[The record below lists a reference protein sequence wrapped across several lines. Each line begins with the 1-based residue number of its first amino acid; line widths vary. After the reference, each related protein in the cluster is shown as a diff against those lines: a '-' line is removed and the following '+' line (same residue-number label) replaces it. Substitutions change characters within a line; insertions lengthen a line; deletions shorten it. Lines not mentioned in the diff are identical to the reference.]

1 MRKASEIRSLD
12 MAQLEAEVQRLRKTL
27 FELRNRAS
35 RSQLDHPHEIK
46 ETRRELAQVLT
57 VMREGVPAVT
67 GDTASE

>member
-1 MRKASEIRSLD
+1 LD
-12 MAQLEAEVQRLRKTL
+12 AGQLEAEEQRLRRTL

-57 VMREGVPAVT
+57 VMRERAAGIERSS
-67 GDTASE
+67 ASE